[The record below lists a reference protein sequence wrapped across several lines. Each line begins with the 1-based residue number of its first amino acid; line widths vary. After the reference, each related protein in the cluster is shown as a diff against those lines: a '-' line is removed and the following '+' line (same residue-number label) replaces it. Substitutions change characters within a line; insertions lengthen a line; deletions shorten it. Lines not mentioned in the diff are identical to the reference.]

1 MEVME
6 LKSTEV
12 IWSAALGSNR
22 LLCAGPLLASIS
34 SIFSLTWSSLEE
46 EEDNSDEEEKDF
58 HDCQLLVG

>member
-6 LKSTEV
+6 LKSMEV

-22 LLCAGPLLASIS
+22 LLCTGSLLASIS